1 MRISKISFRLFF
13 KQYGFQIYSS
23 KKITIQNLRK
33 QQSNIEFFKLDEKP
47 PYTSVYSILLVFL
60 SVIPF
65 ASFTNNASHRLTKVL
80 SFMYFNI
87 QISIYQNI
95 LVKLLLGLDRIKP
108 QYIKSSL

>member
-1 MRISKISFRLFF
+1 MYITMRISKISFRLFF

-23 KKITIQNLRK
+23 KITIQNLRK

-95 LVKLLLGLDRIKP
+95 FVNLFLGWGRIKP
-108 QYIKSSL
+108 

>member
-1 MRISKISFRLFF
+1 MYITMRISTFSFRLFF
-13 KQYGFQIYSS
+13 KQYGFQIYGS
-23 KKITIQNLRK
+23 KITIQNLRK
-33 QQSNIEFFKLDEKP
+33 KQSNIEFFKLDEKP

-80 SFMYFNI
+80 SIMYFDI

-95 LVKLLLGLDRIKP
+95 FVK
-108 QYIKSSL
+108 SLC

>member
-23 KKITIQNLRK
+23 KITIQNLRK

-47 PYTSVYSILLVFL
+47 PYTSVYSILLVFP

-95 LVKLLLGLDRIKP
+95 SVKLLLGWDRIKP
-108 QYIKSSL
+108 QYIKTSL